1 MRFWFD
7 FFLNI
12 HCMKYFYLIYFLPST
27 LVSAKDT
34 SKVIPFLSVICLS
47 PNDSSGVIKA
57 SQLGFEI
64 LEHFLYLL
72 FSVVVFLQEN
82 GEEVSQFFAGTIRK
96 KKEWKETS
104 SHRLKE
110 RLLRYI
116 FITVLNGIASKLIEF
131 SEAVGILSLQ
141 WSNWVSDFNDHWL
154 KC

>member
-1 MRFWFD
+1 MRFWFY

-34 SKVIPFLSVICLS
+34 SKVPPFLSVICLS

-57 SQLGFEI
+57 AQLGFEI
-64 LEHFLYLL
+64 LKHFLFL
-72 FSVVVFLQEN
+72 FFVVVVFCAGKWGG
-82 GEEVSQFFAGTIRK
+82 GESVFCWHHRK

-104 SHRLKE
+104 SHCLKE
-110 RLLRYI
+110 RLRRYI
-116 FITVLNGIASKLIEF
+116 FITVLNGIVSKLIEF

-141 WSNWVSDFNDHWL
+141 WSNWVSDFNDHWS